1 MTPAKTNRRLSL
13 GALGQIPDGQ
23 NERSEGRWRPGVEG
37 EVECPW
43 HGMLHLTSCLSS
55 WVRGFLMDLL
65 RLCQGGGEEILGWGA
80 LCAPA
85 LPTSQQSPF
94 LQRHALERGQG
105 ILIPGSPLSRSTAQ
119 SRVKVGKRSLPEFSR
134 GRRLFGTEGLA
145 LLWCQG
151 SDSSCLCA
159 RKIIL
164 FM

>member
-65 RLCQGGGEEILGWGA
+65 RLCQVGGEEILGRGA

-105 ILIPGSPLSRSTAQ
+105 ILIPGSPLSRSTAWSKE
-119 SRVKVGKRSLPEFSR
+119 SRSGSGVCRSSAVAGGSLARRDWCCSGAKAVTPPVCVPE
-134 GRRLFGTEGLA
+134 
-145 LLWCQG
+145 
-151 SDSSCLCA
+151 
-159 RKIIL
+159 K
-164 FM
+164 

>member
-105 ILIPGSPLSRSTAQ
+105 ILIPGSPLSRSTARSKE
-119 SRVKVGKRSLPEFSR
+119 SRSGSGVCRSSAVAGGSLAQRDWRCSGAKAVTPPVRVPE
-134 GRRLFGTEGLA
+134 
-145 LLWCQG
+145 
-151 SDSSCLCA
+151 
-159 RKIIL
+159 K
-164 FM
+164 